1 MYVSNSWVNLSMSNW
16 GSAMLW
22 CVFPRVMLFGG
33 VNWRV

>member
-1 MYVSNSWVNLSMSNW
+1 MYVSVNLSMSNW

-33 VNWRV
+33 VLE